1 LMRKAVFF
9 SLLLVLLIPMVI
21 GARSLGEVDLGLSG
35 IYHTQEDESF
45 NDFFEGMADGKNWT
59 IGINLNARLY
69 LFNLSFMAMI
79 PNGSQTNGQKLDLLS
94 TLSVDIPLVTD
105 LLYFNLG
112 GGLTTDFIFGD
123 EESEASILGRPID
136 EITFSDLVM
145 DSPIHFRYG
154 LDLLIGSAKIGLF
167 YLVNTRSS
175 LSMLDERGGWSK
187 LFSSAGS
194 SKLGLKLELALF

>member
-1 LMRKAVFF
+1 MMRKAVFF

>member
-1 LMRKAVFF
+1 MRKAVFF

>member
-1 LMRKAVFF
+1 MRKAVFF

-123 EESEASILGRPID
+123 EESEASILGHPID